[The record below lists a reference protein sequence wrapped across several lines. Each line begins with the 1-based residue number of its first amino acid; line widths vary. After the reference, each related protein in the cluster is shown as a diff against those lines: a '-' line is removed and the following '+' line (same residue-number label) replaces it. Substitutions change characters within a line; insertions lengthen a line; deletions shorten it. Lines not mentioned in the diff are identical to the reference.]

1 MPVADIGQDEPRVFP
16 TVNQLAHHDTSHR
29 LLYMAV
35 AGHRFCLRLGDVE
48 RLLPLMRIQPVPQ
61 GPDYL
66 LGLMNLRGEA
76 VPVLD
81 LARRLGLDTAA
92 RYTLDTPVV
101 LATVGELR
109 AGLLVDEVQ
118 GVRAVPR
125 AALRGDALFRD
136 GLPPVLSAVT
146 GSEGTALLLDTLRI
160 LDIDLSGLSQPLALN
175 DELLALS
182 RETA

>member
-1 MPVADIGQDEPRVFP
+1 
-16 TVNQLAHHDTSHR
+16 VNHLAQNDASHR
-29 LLYMAV
+29 LLYLAV

-48 RLLPLMRIQPVPQ
+48 RLLPLMRIQHVPD

-66 LGLMNLRGEA
+66 VGLMNLRGDA

-81 LARRLGLDTAA
+81 LAKRLNLPTTI

-101 LATVGELR
+101 LAGIGSLR

-118 GVRAVPR
+118 GVRTVPR
-125 AALRGDALFRD
+125 AAMRGDALFRD

-146 GSEGTALLLDTLRI
+146 SGDSTALLLDTLRL
-160 LDIDLSGLSQPLALN
+160 LDIDLSGLSQPLAL
-175 DELLALS
+175 DDQLLALC
-182 RETA
+182 REPA

>member
-1 MPVADIGQDEPRVFP
+1 M
-16 TVNQLAHHDTSHR
+16 NHSAHHDASHR
-29 LLYMAV
+29 LLYLGV

-48 RLLPLMRIQPVPQ
+48 RLLPLMRIQPVPE

-66 LGLMNLRGEA
+66 LGLMNLRGDA

-81 LARRLGLDTAA
+81 LARRLGLATAM

-101 LATVGELR
+101 LAAVGNLR

-125 AALRGDALFRD
+125 AALRGEALFRD

-146 GSEGTALLLDTLRI
+146 GDDGTALLLDTLRI
-160 LDIDLSGLSQPLALN
+160 LDIDLSSLSQPLRLN

>member
-1 MPVADIGQDEPRVFP
+1 MNHL
-16 TVNQLAHHDTSHR
+16 THNDTSHR
-29 LLYMAV
+29 LLYLAV

-48 RLLPLMRIQPVPQ
+48 RLLPLMQVQRVPE

-81 LARRLGLDTAA
+81 LARRLNLPAA
-92 RYTLDTPVV
+92 APYSLDTPVV
-101 LATVGELR
+101 LVSLGTLR
-109 AGLLVDEVQ
+109 AGLVVDEVQ

-146 GSEGTALLLDTLRI
+146 SAEGTTLLLDTLRI
-160 LDIDLSGLSQPLALN
+160 LDIDLSGLSQPLALD
-175 DELLALS
+175 DELLSLC
-182 RETA
+182 RENN

>member
-1 MPVADIGQDEPRVFP
+1 MN
-16 TVNQLAHHDTSHR
+16 TLAHNETPHR
-29 LLYMAV
+29 LLYLAV

-48 RLLPLMRIQPVPQ
+48 RLLPLMRVQRVPE

-76 VPVLD
+76 VPLLD
-81 LARRLGLDTAA
+81 LARRLNLPTAA
-92 RYTLDTPVV
+92 PYTLDTPVV
-101 LATVGELR
+101 LASIGSLR
-109 AGLLVDEVQ
+109 AGLVVDEVQ

-146 GSEGTALLLDTLRI
+146 HSEGTALLLDALRI
-160 LDIDLSGLSQPLALN
+160 LDIDLSGLSQPLAL
-175 DELLALS
+175 DEALLSLC
-182 RETA
+182 READ

>member
-1 MPVADIGQDEPRVFP
+1 MNSAANNDA
-16 TVNQLAHHDTSHR
+16 LHR

-35 AGHRFCLRLGDVE
+35 AGHLFCLRLNDVE
-48 RLLPLMRIQPVPQ
+48 RLLPLMRVQRVPE

-66 LGLMNLRGEA
+66 LGVMNLRGEA

-81 LARRLGLDTAA
+81 LGRRLNLTTTSHYA
-92 RYTLDTPVV
+92 LDTPVV
-101 LATVGELR
+101 LAAIGSLR
-109 AGLLVDEVQ
+109 AGLVVDEVR

-125 AALRGDALFRD
+125 SALRGDSLFRD

-146 GSEGTALLLDTLRI
+146 SGDGTALLLDALRI

-175 DELLALS
+175 DELLSLC
-182 RETA
+182 REIEPPRSLRSLPPEEAD